1 MGKGQTIE
9 KTKELKKGTL
19 RYWIENYRWMVE
31 SIEEARQPVSKT
43 SNNSYIGAKIAQY
56 GIESTL
62 PKASGFTGDPVYSE
76 VNRRLYYNNK
86 TIKQYEDK
94 IAIVQSLIP
103 FVKGDRENE
112 VLHRLLN
119 GDSMAA
125 IGKHM
130 KLSKSTIF
138 RIRESI
144 LDQMLSAYETFGTN
158 GTIETNE
165 THFGN

>member
-1 MGKGQTIE
+1 MGKGQI
-9 KTKELKKGTL
+9 TKSVL
-19 RYWIENYRWMVE
+19 RQWIENYRWMVE
-31 SIEEARQPVSKT
+31 SIEEARQPVAKV
-43 SNNSYIGAKIAQY
+43 SNDSYIGAKIAQY
-56 GIESTL
+56 GIEATL

-76 VNRRLYYNNK
+76 VSRRLYYNNK
-86 TIKQYEDK
+86 IIKRYEEK

-103 FVKGDRENE
+103 YVKGDRENE

-144 LDQMLSAYETFGTN
+144 LEQMLNANETNETN
-158 GTIETNE
+158 GTIETNR
-165 THFGN
+165 TNFGK